1 MMARGRKKEIEVSEN
16 RKPRTEKDENLDE
29 IIEHTDAAKSHLKRA
44 SRVAESSGDKDGAKE
59 IDEAA
64 EKIEKIEKKYEGIR
78 DKKSG

>member
-1 MMARGRKKEIEVSEN
+1 MCDRPK
-16 RKPRTEKDENLDE
+16 TEKEENLDE

-44 SRVAESSGDKDGAKE
+44 SRVAESSGDKDGAKD

-64 EKIEKIEKKYEGIR
+64 EVVEKIGKKYEGIR